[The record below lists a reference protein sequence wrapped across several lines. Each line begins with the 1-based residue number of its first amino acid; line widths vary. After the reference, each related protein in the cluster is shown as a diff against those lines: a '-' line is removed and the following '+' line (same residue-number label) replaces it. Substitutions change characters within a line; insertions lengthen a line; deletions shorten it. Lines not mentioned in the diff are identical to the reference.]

1 MSRLKKFLY
10 LYFSAIL
17 LFAII
22 SALGAKTLGGDMSPI
37 EYFLTDLQGF
47 GSMTLLIFVI
57 SLFL

>member
-10 LYFSAIL
+10 LYFSIIL
-17 LFAII
+17 LFVII
-22 SALGAKTLGGDMSPI
+22 SALGAKTIGGDMSPI

-47 GSMTLLIFVI
+47 GSITLLIFVI

>member
-22 SALGAKTLGGDMSPI
+22 SVLGAKTIGGDMSPI
-37 EYFLTDLQGF
+37 EYLFSSPQAF
-47 GSMTLLIFVI
+47 GSITLLIFVI

>member
-22 SALGAKTLGGDMSPI
+22 SALGAKTIGGDMSPI
-37 EYFLTDLQGF
+37 EYLFSSPQVF
-47 GSMTLLIFVI
+47 GCITLALFII

>member
-10 LYFSAIL
+10 LYFSVIL

-37 EYFLTDLQGF
+37 EYFFSDLQSF
-47 GSMTLLIFVI
+47 GCITLALFII

>member
-22 SALGAKTLGGDMSPI
+22 TAVGAKTLGRYMSPI
-37 EYFLTDLQGF
+37 EYFFTDLQGF

>member
-37 EYFLTDLQGF
+37 EYFLTDLQCF
-47 GSMTLLIFVI
+47 GAMTLLIFVI

>member
-22 SALGAKTLGGDMSPI
+22 SALGAKTLDGDMSPI

-47 GSMTLLIFVI
+47 GAMTLLIFVI

>member
-10 LYFSAIL
+10 LYFSSIL

-22 SALGAKTLGGDMSPI
+22 SALGAKTIGGDMSPI

-47 GSMTLLIFVI
+47 GAMTLLIFVI

>member
-17 LFAII
+17 LFAIL

-37 EYFLTDLQGF
+37 EYFLSEPQAF
-47 GSMTLLIFVI
+47 GCITLLIFVI